1 MKFRTKFSTAASA
14 TLLVLH
20 FTTAPCEAANRNRL
34 FDSGQPRELINQ
46 PVCWSAEQ
54 PDDSRECDFAHRA

>member
-1 MKFRTKFSTAASA
+1 MVSRIQISAAASIAILA
-14 TLLVLH
+14 TY
-20 FTTAPCEAANRNRL
+20 FAAAPCHAADRNRS

-54 PDDSRECDFAHRA
+54 PDNSGYCDFAEKT

>member
-1 MKFRTKFSTAASA
+1 MTFRNQFSAAVCA
-14 TLLVLH
+14 TILIFHL
-20 FTTAPCEAANRNRL
+20 TTAPCEAADRSRT

-54 PDDSRECDFAHRA
+54 PDDWNSCDFAHRS

>member
-1 MKFRTKFSTAASA
+1 MLSRNRFSEVVGA
-14 TLLVLH
+14 TLIVFHLGA
-20 FTTAPCEAANRNRL
+20 FSCDAADRNRS

-54 PDDSRECDFAHRA
+54 PDDSRYCDFAQRT